1 MVEMNQ
7 ILAELKGIKRDLADI
22 KKNLSDITLTA
33 EEKKLLEESFIHE
46 KQGKLLSTTELKRK
60 LGL

>member
-1 MVEMNQ
+1 MNQ